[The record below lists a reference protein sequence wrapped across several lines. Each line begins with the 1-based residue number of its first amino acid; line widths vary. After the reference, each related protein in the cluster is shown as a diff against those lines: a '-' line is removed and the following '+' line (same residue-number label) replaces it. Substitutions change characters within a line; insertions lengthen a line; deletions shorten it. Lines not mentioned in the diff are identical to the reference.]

1 MNIVFSEFPLDQSI
15 VAPVIY
21 GTTPHQTTS
30 TGVILSKQ
38 VRKELCNFLDM
49 LYTTTPMSFWMYYRI
64 DAYFSVKECC
74 LFILEIN
81 AAFVDGW
88 GTALN
93 LSRASGIQ
101 LPDRLLVFPELFA
114 TQNEIYL
121 PELQLFR
128 DELAARG
135 DNQHTIVPWD
145 PEKYKSGDEALYLYG
160 KVSTDDYPNVFPG
173 DNKRD
178 NKMHLA
184 RLSKRWIGNY
194 VHVPRH
200 FTIQDTP
207 WEDIPENAV
216 LKFCDKESSACR
228 RAGSSVLFGK
238 PRGKAPFLNQCYRNG
253 ELLAQEYIAPER
265 KDDLNCQ
272 LIIMGSLW
280 DPIAG
285 YVQYSPRRLINDNSI
300 HGPLLIA

>member
-1 MNIVFSEFPLDQSI
+1 MNIVFSEFPVDRSI

-21 GTTPHQTTS
+21 GSMPHQTTA

-38 VRKELCNFLDM
+38 VRKELCNFLET
-49 LYTTTPMSFWMYYRI
+49 LQTTSGLPLWTYYRI

-93 LSRASGIQ
+93 LSRASGIPVPKGS
-101 LPDRLLVFPELFA
+101 LIFPEHFA
-114 TQNEIYL
+114 AQNQVYL
-121 PELQLFR
+121 PELQLLQ
-128 DELAARG
+128 DELEALG
-135 DNQHTIVPWD
+135 DNQHSIVPWD
-145 PEKYKSGDEALYLYG
+145 PEKYRGTKQTLYLYG
-160 KVSTDDYPNVFPG
+160 KVSSADYPNIFPG
-173 DNKRD
+173 DVERD

-184 RLSKRWIGNY
+184 RLSQRWIGNY
-194 VHVPRH
+194 VHIPRH
-200 FTIQDTP
+200 FTIDDTS

-216 LKFCDKESSACR
+216 LKFCDKESDACQ

-238 PRGKAPFLNQCYRNG
+238 PRGKAPFLSRCYRNG
-253 ELLAQEYIAPER
+253 ELLAQEYIAPEK
-265 KDDLNCQ
+265 KDGMNCQ
-272 LIIMGSLW
+272 LIIMGSLC
-280 DPIAG
+280 DPICG
-285 YVQYSPRRLINDNSI
+285 YVQYSPRRLINDDSI